1 MIKNGITIED
11 ALPIVQLSRKKKDKR
26 VFGVLGM
33 STRNNSRPER
43 MIINSIGEGGI
54 WVINSNGNV
63 ENGDFIQSSDFL
75 GYGEWQ
81 EDDILHN
88 YTVGKATFDCEFQLD
103 SNFYNCFEIGE
114 LVENGNKLRIVF
126 IAASYHCG

>member
-1 MIKNGITIED
+1 M
-11 ALPIVQLSRKKKDKR
+11 VQLSRKKKDKR

-63 ENGDFIQSSDFL
+63 ENGDYIQSSNYL
-75 GYGEWQ
+75 GYGERQ
-81 EDDILHN
+81 DDDILHN
-88 YTVGKATFDCEFQLD
+88 YTVGKATIDCDFKLD
-103 SNFYNCFEIGE
+103 SNFYNCFEI
-114 LVENGNKLRIVF
+114 ENGLRIAF
-126 IAASYHCG
+126 ISCSYHCG